1 MITAEKLAVRSHRR
15 LDLLARQ
22 VAGDPML
29 KDCRTPRCV
38 SCSACRE
45 LSPLARLPWAVVH
58 ARARGRPASRELEEG
73 RLVRDP
79 DVELLECE
87 VTEARDRAFIKER
100 DRQLAALAAAQ
111 AQWERADTLRADRE
125 LVAAVAARRAR
136 AAEARRRA
144 AERRRNRRIAA

>member
-1 MITAEKLAVRSHRR
+1 MITADKLAARSHRK
-15 LDLLARQ
+15 LELLARQ

-38 SCSACRE
+38 SCRTCRE
-45 LSPLARLPWAVVH
+45 LSPLTRLPWAVLH
-58 ARARGRPASRELEEG
+58 ARARGRPSSRELEDA

-87 VTEARDRAFIKER
+87 VAEARDRAFSKER

-111 AQWERADTLRADRE
+111 AEWERTEAVRADRE
-125 LVAAVAARRAR
+125 LVAAVAARRTR
-136 AAEARRRA
+136 AAEARRQS
-144 AERRRNRRIAA
+144 AEQRKRRRIAA